1 MNNFNIEKRNI
12 TVKEAARL
20 MGKHEMF
27 VRIGLQNG
35 TLPFGVAEKLPN
47 RTKYTYHI
55 SPKLFYEYL
64 GTSGLQ
70 SENNVILYKGYE
82 PTCRKEGA

>member
-1 MNNFNIEKRNI
+1 MNVKNIQKRNLS
-12 TVKEAARL
+12 VKEVARI

-47 RTKYTYHI
+47 STRYSYHI
-55 SPKLFYEYL
+55 SPKLFFEYI
-64 GTSGLQ
+64 GIEGLR
-70 SENNVILYKGYE
+70 SENEDI
-82 PTCRKEGA
+82 